1 MKDWELVMKNFKL
14 ILIGLML
21 STMAAFSQAHFIIH
35 NAYQMD
41 PNTETLKKIN
51 SESRRMT
58 IDGNFMIMH
67 LNVKEIIELDIVKTE
82 NDDDGNLLLEVLYES
97 NIMGEGFMHM
107 FLYLDGDITI
117 YMKYDN
123 LKYIYVYKGRMVR

>member
-1 MKDWELVMKNFKL
+1 
-14 ILIGLML
+14 
-21 STMAAFSQAHFIIH
+21 MAAFSQTHFIIH
-35 NAYQMD
+35 DAYQMN
-41 PNTETLKKIN
+41 PNTKTLKKIN
-51 SESRRMT
+51 SESHRMT

-107 FLYLDGDITI
+107 FLYLDGNITI

-123 LKYIYVYKGRMVR
+123 LKSIYVYKGRMVR